1 MIKNNKKKLT
11 VLQIIP
17 ELNSGGVER
26 GTLEVGK
33 YLLNKGH
40 RSIVISGGGRMVSHL
55 IKEGSEHFK
64 WQIGKKSIFTFRYV
78 ITLARFI
85 IENKIVEDPVVLRA
99 IELLGYGNKGLSVY
113 LRRDL
118 PIGAGFGISG
128 ASALAACL
136 ELDKN
141 LKNCTVASHQAEIE
155 YKTGLGDVVA
165 ISSALD
171 KGDFPLVVE
180 RMTPGSNGETDTYA
194 VDSKLVVCVSGLGR
208 NTSDIISNPEWSEII
223 NAVSSNLNNT
233 EYDIRSVIKAGRIFT
248 EKSGLINENL
258 AEILD
263 KIPLGAVS
271 SIAHLG
277 TSIVAVSDNVDE
289 LSACLEKY
297 GKILI
302 F

>member
-1 MIKNNKKKLT
+1 M
-11 VLQIIP
+11 
-17 ELNSGGVER
+17 
-26 GTLEVGK
+26 
-33 YLLNKGH
+33 
-40 RSIVISGGGRMVSHL
+40 
-55 IKEGSEHFK
+55 
-64 WQIGKKSIFTFRYV
+64 
-78 ITLARFI
+78 
-85 IENKIVEDPVVLRA
+85 
-99 IELLGYGNKGLSVY
+99 
-113 LRRDL
+113 

-180 RMTPGSNGETDTYA
+180 RMTPGSNGVTNTYA

-263 KIPLGAVS
+263 EIPLGAVS

>member
-1 MIKNNKKKLT
+1 MSFAPGHISLT
-11 VLQIIP
+11 FAIHNHVDPLKMGSTGLGIVLP
-17 ELNSGGVER
+17 KGV
-26 GTLEVGK
+26 
-33 YLLNKGH
+33 YC
-40 RSIVISGGGRMVSHL
+40 SIVDDNN
-55 IKEGSEHFK
+55 EGERNT
-64 WQIGKKSIFTFRYV
+64 I
-78 ITLARFI
+78 I

-248 EKSGLINENL
+248 EKSGLINESL
-258 AEILD
+258 AEVLD
-263 KIPLGAVS
+263 EIPLGAVS